1 MLFIWKLNHSPF
13 KYLKRL
19 KSNQFI
25 YGNSKDNKVFF
36 LKSFNKKTQMLIVYL
51 KDNRLFK

>member
-36 LKSFNKKTQMLIVYL
+36 LKSFNKKTQMLIIY
-51 KDNRLFK
+51 